1 MKKKRRKELYRV
13 LLFILLMIVSIG
25 YAVLST
31 NLKIN
36 GFSKINSSNWDIHF
50 ANVVVNS
57 NSVSIGTGDQA
68 ATITANN
75 DTEVTYTVT
84 LSKPGDFYEFT
95 VDAVNAG
102 SIDGMISAI
111 VSKLNNTVIDTNHP
125 LPNYLSYSVT
135 YSDGIELANNQYLK
149 AGDTETYKVRVEFL
163 KDIENNQLPSSDQNL
178 SFSFSVTY
186 VQADDNAVVRNK
198 PAITFVSRQVE
209 GQITP
214 GDIIGIG
221 ETEDFYVLS
230 SNSEKTVL
238 FAKYNLLVGSYSI
251 EGGEWIEFQSTDP
264 GYGLQNYY
272 ATNYHG
278 VGENMYSASVAFSAT
293 NYWDDDFTLLSPY
306 NANGASYDGNPYP
319 YVYNNSYVTEPD
331 LSNGSCS
338 NKVGCSIAYYV
349 ELYKSKLI
357 EMGAPNTI
365 TGRLLSYEEGM
376 NANTIEDNG
385 KSIIFDEHQNYW
397 LGSAF
402 NDHTLFIY
410 NLSSENPVFS
420 TFDFEEFSTHG
431 VRPVI
436 EIPTSEIR

>member
-1 MKKKRRKELYRV
+1 MKKKRRNDLFRV
-13 LLFILLMIVSIG
+13 LLFILLMIVSIV

-36 GFSKINSSNWDIHF
+36 GFSKINNSNWDIHF

-75 DTEVTYTVT
+75 NTEVTYTVT

-186 VQADDNAVVRNK
+186 VQADDNAVEVNRSS
-198 PAITFVSRQVE
+198 ITYINRQVE

-238 FAKYNLLVGSYSI
+238 LAKYNLLVGFDENDSPIQSSI
-251 EGGEWIEFQSTDP
+251 S

-272 ATNYHG
+272 ATGYNLAFDESVY
-278 VGENMYSASVAFSAT
+278 ATVAFSSAI
-293 NYWDDDFTLLSPY
+293 YWDSGNGTLLSPY
-306 NANGASYDGNPYP
+306 NANGASYEGNPYP
-319 YVYNNSYVTEPD
+319 YVYDNQYVTAPVFDNDNFTSE
-331 LSNGSCS
+331 GY
-338 NKVGCSIAYYV
+338 SIAYYV

-365 TGRLLSYEEGM
+365 VGRLLSYEEGE
-376 NANTIEDNG
+376 AASTIQDDG
-385 KSIIFDEHQNYW
+385 ISIIFNGHQTYW
-397 LGSAF
+397 IGSALS
-402 NDHTLFIY
+402 NDSMFTCYTTDGSFMPHSIGHDGQ
-410 NLSSENPVFS
+410 V
-420 TFDFEEFSTHG
+420 G

-436 EIPTSEIR
+436 EIPTSEIN